1 MSKHANPGELRTP
14 VRFVQIER
22 TQDDEAYCQETEATV
37 ASVRAKWVNAHGNEA
52 FSEATA
58 KLSEPATLTIR
69 YQAALAS
76 YRPEETPGVTMLCYK
91 ADDPRPY
98 EIISIDDVE
107 ERHFWMEIHVK
118 RQVAAR

>member
-14 VRFVQIER
+14 VRFVRVER
-22 TQDDEAYCQETEATV
+22 TQDDESFCRETEETV
-37 ASVRAKWVNAHGNEA
+37 VTVYAKWVNAHGNEA
-52 FSEATA
+52 FAEATA
-58 KLSEPATLTIR
+58 TLSEPATLTIR

-76 YRPEETPGVTMLCYK
+76 YLPEETPGVTMRCYR

-118 RQVAAR
+118 RQVTAR